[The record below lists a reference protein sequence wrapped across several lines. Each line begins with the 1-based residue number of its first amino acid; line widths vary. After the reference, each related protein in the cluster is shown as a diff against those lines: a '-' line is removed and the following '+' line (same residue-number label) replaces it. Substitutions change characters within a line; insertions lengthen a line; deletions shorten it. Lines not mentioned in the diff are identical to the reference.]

1 MAAPLF
7 FLAAWLLPLRE
18 SLLVVSVTVA
28 WTVFFPVGRL
38 AHVLAGTL
46 VSAAIFVPFGIQ
58 FRKWFPYPLGM
69 LQLMSRRRNGTG
81 AAVEREAAAG
91 HSVPGMPPRREA
103 FPTDRL
109 DHLRR
114 IADPADGIRRVVEG
128 VHPASGADL
137 VFFAQ
142 GNPLRIVVSSP
153 RERSGLIRGAEV
165 PDALKALAGEAFLTK
180 RSIRTPGPDSSVLVP
195 VSSKAA
201 VVGILGALRPGD
213 GDWNEP
219 VVPMLEQGA
228 YFIGR
233 ELDLQA
239 GIEGVYWE
247 VSRADGIYRLV
258 SKIAEVAERS
268 REEGGADADRRSELY
283 RITAES
289 VRSHLDARRV
299 LLVRVDPNGRD
310 GSIVG
315 DARED
320 GASGNTGETV
330 PLGDSY
336 IEWVA
341 RKGEYRL
348 VEERSG
354 LHALPEAWRESGDG
368 SCILLPVP
376 MPDGTRGVM
385 ACFSRSGEDA
395 LEKRDILR
403 SAQFLTVMRMGISHA
418 EEVERLANEAQTDG
432 LTGLLN
438 RKTFCARLENV
449 LDRLDRR
456 RPCAVIMLDIDHF
469 KRINDGFGHPAGD
482 EVIRT
487 VADVIRRTVRKGD
500 FAGRYGGEEFVLYL
514 EDVDGSQAIQAADR
528 LRLLIRNVKYRFAG
542 KEVVVTAS
550 IGLACYPD
558 HGLRGDP
565 LLRCADEALYRSKS
579 AGRDRVT
586 VHGQV
591 D

>member
-1 MAAPLF
+1 
-7 FLAAWLLPLRE
+7 
-18 SLLVVSVTVA
+18 
-28 WTVFFPVGRL
+28 
-38 AHVLAGTL
+38 
-46 VSAAIFVPFGIQ
+46 
-58 FRKWFPYPLGM
+58 
-69 LQLMSRRRNGTG
+69 
-81 AAVEREAAAG
+81 
-91 HSVPGMPPRREA
+91 
-103 FPTDRL
+103 
-109 DHLRR
+109 
-114 IADPADGIRRVVEG
+114 VVEG

-142 GNPLRIVVSSP
+142 GNPLRVVVSSP
-153 RERSGLIRGAEV
+153 RESGMIRGDEI
-165 PDALKALAGEAFLTK
+165 PEALKALAGEAFLTK
-180 RSIRTPGPDSSVLVP
+180 RSIRSGGADSTFLVP
-195 VSSKAA
+195 VSSRSG
-201 VVGILGALRPGD
+201 VVGILGAVRLGD
-213 GDWNEP
+213 ADWTEP
-219 VVPMLEQGA
+219 VGPMLEQGA
-228 YFIGR
+228 FFIGR
-233 ELDLQA
+233 ELDLKA
-239 GIEGVYWE
+239 GIEGVFWE

-258 SKIAEVAERS
+258 SRIAEAAERS
-268 REEGGADADRRSELY
+268 REEGAVETNRRAELY

-299 LLVRVDPNGRD
+299 ILARVDPD
-310 GSIVG
+310 GKEGCIVW
-315 DARED
+315 DARE
-320 GASGNTGETV
+320 GGSPGSTGEAT

-354 LHALPEAWRESGDG
+354 LHALPEAWRENGDG
-368 SCILLPVP
+368 SCILLPVA
-376 MPDGTRGVM
+376 MPDGFRGVM

-403 SAQFLTVMRMGISHA
+403 GAQFLTVMRMGISHA

-438 RKTFCARLENV
+438 RKTFCARLDNV
-449 LDRLDRR
+449 LERLDRR
-456 RPCAVIMLDIDHF
+456 RPCTVLMLDIDHF
-469 KRINDGFGHPAGD
+469 KRINDGYGHPAGD

-487 VADVIRRTVRKGD
+487 VSEVIRRTVRKGD

-514 EDVDGSQAIQAADR
+514 EDVDGEKAVQAAER

-550 IGLACYPD
+550 MGLACYPE

-565 LLRCADEALYRSKS
+565 LLRSADEALYRSKS

-586 VHGQV
+586 VHGQG